1 MYFRVEESFWKLFPD
16 ALIGVA
22 IARGVDNRTPR
33 PDLADELAVAIEQ
46 TAARL
51 AGAEMA
57 GHPDVAPWRQAYAAF
72 GAKPSKFRSSIEAL
86 LRSAQSGRL
95 RGISPLVDL
104 YNIVSLRHALPCGGE
119 DLAAMQGDLRLTRAA
134 GGEAFTLIGA
144 AEPDPPAPG
153 EVIYRDDIGVVCR
166 CWNWREAERTKLT
179 EATADAFLCIE
190 ALPSHGEARLRAAL
204 DELADGV
211 RRSLGGH
218 VTTDVLRRGHAGLKI
233 E

>member
-1 MYFRVEESFWKLFPD
+1 MY
-16 ALIGVA
+16 
-22 IARGVDNRTPR
+22 
-33 PDLADELAVAIEQ
+33 
-46 TAARL
+46 
-51 AGAEMA
+51 
-57 GHPDVAPWRQAYAAF
+57 RQARR
-72 GAKPSKFRSSIEAL
+72 P
-86 LRSAQSGRL
+86 QS
-95 RGISPLVDL
+95 P
-104 YNIVSLRHALPCGGE
+104 
-119 DLAAMQGDLRLTRAA
+119 
-134 GGEAFTLIGA
+134 GA

-204 DELADGV
+204 DELADRV